1 MVEGNGSVADHA
13 CDVLIV
19 GSGGGAITAALVARD
34 AGLEPLIIEKQA
46 KVGGSTGYSGGV
58 LWVPNNP
65 LLARGGV
72 KDSHERARRYLDAAV
87 PYQGP
92 GTSPARRE
100 AFLKSGPDVVRYLI
114 GKGMKFKWAKGWPD
128 YYDELPGG
136 EPLGRS
142 LVVPLFDIN
151 RLGPWAQRLS
161 RRPGRSLPIGSEE
174 AMDLFLM
181 KRTWRGRTMAMRLAW
196 RMFYQ
201 RITGTKLVA
210 TGGAL
215 QGRLLEIAL
224 REQIPIWPETP
235 VTELIEEGRRVSGA
249 VAVRDGLPIRVR
261 AKRGVLL
268 NVGGFSHNA
277 EMRRRFQPAPAS
289 TSWTSANPG
298 DTGELIQAA
307 MDLGAATDCMDEA
320 WWLMTSLGPDEAL
333 PHGAVLRDG
342 SRTPFLHHL
351 DLSLPYSIMVD
362 RTGHRFADEAGAYM
376 EIGQRLYA
384 RERETGKAL
393 PSYVIMDSRHRQNY
407 IWGGS
412 APGRTP
418 RQWVESGYIKQAETI
433 DDLARQCE
441 IDPGAL
447 LATIARFNG
456 FCRTGVDE
464 DFGRG
469 GRAFDRSHGD
479 PMVKPNPNLGPI
491 EQGPFYAFAMYPGDV
506 GTAGGLVTDEDARV
520 LREDGSAIE
529 GLYAT
534 GNCTASVV
542 GRTYPAAGASIAASF
557 VFGYR
562 AAHHMTG

>member
-1 MVEGNGSVADHA
+1 LPTDGDAPGHV
-13 CDVLIV
+13 CDLLII
-19 GSGGGAITAALVARD
+19 GSGGGAITAALVAKD
-34 AGLEPLIIEKQA
+34 AGLAPLIIEKQA

-65 LLARGGV
+65 LLGV
-72 KDSHERARRYLDAAV
+72 KDSYERARQYLDAAV

-100 AFLKSGPDVVRYLI
+100 AFLKSGPDMIRYLR

-142 LVVPLFDIN
+142 LVVPLFDVN
-151 RLGPWAQRLS
+151 RLGPWARLLS

-174 AMDLFLM
+174 GMDLFLM
-181 KRTWRGRTMAMRLAW
+181 KRTWRGRSMAMRLGW

-201 RITGTKLVA
+201 RMTGKKLVA
-210 TGGAL
+210 TGAAL

-224 REQIPIWPETP
+224 RENISLWPDTP
-235 VTELIEEGRRVSGA
+235 VNKLITEDGRVTGA
-249 VAVRDGLPIRVR
+249 VAIRNGRPVRVQAR
-261 AKRGVLL
+261 RGVLL

-277 EMRRRFQPAPAS
+277 EMRRQYQPAPAS
-289 TSWTSANPG
+289 TRWTSANPG
-298 DTGELIQAA
+298 DTGELIAEA
-307 MDLGAATDCMDEA
+307 MRLGAATDCMDEA
-320 WWLMTSLGPDEAL
+320 WWLLTSLGPDEAA
-333 PHGAVLRDG
+333 PHGTVLRDG
-342 SRTPFLHHL
+342 TKTPFLHHL
-351 DLSLPYSIMVD
+351 DLSLPYSILVD

-384 RERETGKAL
+384 REQATGKAL
-393 PSYVIMDSRHRQNY
+393 PSYVIMDRRHRDYY
-407 IWGGS
+407 IWGAS

-418 RQWVESGYIKQAETI
+418 RQWQESGYMKRAETI
-433 DDLARQCE
+433 EDLARQCE
-441 IDPGAL
+441 IDPSAL
-447 LATIARFNG
+447 AATIDRFNG

-479 PMVKPNPNLGPI
+479 PNVKPNPNLGQI
-491 EQGPFYAFAMYPGDV
+491 EQAPFYAFAMYPGDV
-506 GTAGGLVTDEDARV
+506 GTAGGLVTDADGRV
-520 LREDGSAIE
+520 LRDDGAVIE

-557 VFGYR
+557 VFGYL
-562 AAHHMTG
+562 AARHMSR